1 MIQKQFNYA
10 DYLQVS
16 DGKPVTTSKIIAEV
30 YGKRHDHVLRDIRN
44 LLESSDGEVSLS
56 FGETSYTD
64 TFQRQQPMYLID
76 RDGFMLLV
84 MGFTGDEAMKYKIG
98 FIKAFNAMETELIK
112 RNTTPMS
119 MIETLQIALAQ
130 AIEIEEQKKLLEVT
144 KPKVEYFDNVLQSIT
159 LITTTMIASDLGY
172 STVAFNKLLHGLGI
186 QKKTG
191 NQWVMTSK
199 YVNKGY
205 MHTKTHS
212 YQSVSS
218 GEQKTSHT
226 SYWTESG
233 RNFLIDTIKELKN
246 K

>member
-1 MIQKQFNYA
+1 MELEKVNYA
-10 DYLQVS
+10 EYLQVS

-30 YGKRHDHVLRDIRN
+30 FGKEHKNVLRDIQN
-44 LLESSDGEVSLS
+44 LLESAEIGQLNFGLS
-56 FGETSYTD
+56 SYTNS
-64 TFQRQQPMYLID
+64 QNKQQPLYVID
-76 RDGFMLLV
+76 RDGFMLLG
-84 MGFTGDEAMKYKIG
+84 MGFTGKEALVFKIG
-98 FIKAFNAMETELIK
+98 LIKAFNAMETELIK
-112 RNTTPMS
+112 RNSTPMS

-130 AIEIEEQKKLLEVT
+130 AIEIEEQKKLIEVT
-144 KPKVEYFDNVLQSIT
+144 KPKVEYFDNVLQSDT
-159 LITTTMIASDLGY
+159 LITTTIIASDLGY
-172 STVAFNKLLHGLGI
+172 SAVAFNKLLHGLGI

-233 RNFLIDTIKELKN
+233 RKFLIDTIKYLKN

>member
-10 DYLQVS
+10 EYLQVS
-16 DGKPVTTSKIIAEV
+16 NGKPVTTSKIIAEV
-30 YGKRHDHVLRDIRN
+30 YGKQHKNVLRDIQN
-44 LLESSDGEVSLS
+44 LLESAEIDQLYFEP
-56 FGETSYTD
+56 TSYTD

-98 FIKAFNAMETELIK
+98 FIKAFNAIETELIK
-112 RNTTPMS
+112 RNSTPMS

-144 KPKVEYFDNVLQSIT
+144 KPKVEYFDNVLQSNT

-191 NQWVMTSK
+191 NHWVMTSK

-205 MHTKTHS
+205 MHTKTHP

-233 RNFLIDTIKELKN
+233 RKFLIDTIKELKN